1 MTGVKDARIHTLSL
15 PPAFPR
21 EGLFDMPIAV
31 SQFAIKYIIDSEDV
45 VLANA
50 AETNFAEVENVQAQI
65 AAGRSSALVAMV
77 LTREEAEARFDA
89 LSRAAAE
96 LQATVLSAVRQEVE
110 QRVEA
115 RVRELIPVIRAE
127 LAKSRD

>member
-1 MTGVKDARIHTLSL
+1 
-15 PPAFPR
+15 
-21 EGLFDMPIAV
+21 MPIAV

-127 LAKSRD
+127 LAKGRD